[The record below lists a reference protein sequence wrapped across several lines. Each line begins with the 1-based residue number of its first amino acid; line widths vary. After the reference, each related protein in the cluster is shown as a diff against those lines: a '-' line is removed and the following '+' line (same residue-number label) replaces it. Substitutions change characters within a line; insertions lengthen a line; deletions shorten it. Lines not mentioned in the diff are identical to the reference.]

1 MAKATNSPIPANTIP
16 ANARK
21 GFALKRGEGRSVW
34 YAGNLME
41 FKLDRE
47 SSNGLLTFIDVMFR
61 RGEEPPVHVHHFEDE
76 LYFVLEGEV
85 RFWVGEEEFEAA
97 PGTLVYLPRDVPHTL
112 AVENPG
118 VARLLLQW
126 FPSNRLE
133 EYFVELGEEATAPIL
148 PPPPGQLD
156 TKKMAAALA
165 KFGIEV
171 LGPPPSLSR

>member
-1 MAKATNSPIPANTIP
+1 MIPLRVFRGPNFRTKA
-16 ANARK
+16 R
-21 GFALKRGEGRSVW
+21 
-34 YAGNLME
+34 Y
-41 FKLDRE
+41 DRF
-47 SSNGLLTFIDVMFR
+47 SHASWSY
-61 RGEEPPVHVHHFEDE
+61 

-97 PGTLVYLPRDVPHTL
+97 PGTLVYLPRDVPHAL

-133 EYFVELGEEATAPIL
+133 EYFVKLGEEAKAPIL

-156 TKKMAAALA
+156 TKKMAAALE